1 MITFARM
8 AFWWMA
14 YFRYQMAFGIE
25 KLAGHGQRANLA
37 FITFIFLGLDDASLL
52 LYTPFQTPQAQKS
65 NSAVPQNDDVEI
77 FCRAHFGN
85 FAMLLCISLKVTD
98 WELRPSIEPVVSL
111 SSPCVMSID
120 RCQSIGLN
128 ASRVLITK
136 TTTPRYV
143 PGPNSKEVWAS
154 KNCTDHM
161 VTVRWTA
168 DKGWQNPEIKPYG
181 PLTMMPTAS
190 CLHYATQ
197 CFEGMKVYRGFDG
210 KLRLFRPD
218 RNCNRLVI
226 SAQRVVLP
234 AFNSK
239 ELEKLILAFM
249 AVDGPRWLPKSR
261 PGTFLYIRPAIVGDG
276 EELGV
281 TSPSEALLFVIAV
294 LWPDLSG
301 TPPGAEPKP
310 PGLRLLASKEDT
322 RAWPGGFG
330 YAKVGANYGPAFV
343 SHMEGPIFF
352 LILRNAH
359 TKKLELLTAPLTG
372 KLILDG
378 VTRRSVLD
386 LAHERLAATSNSL
399 PPSTE
404 PLEIVERTYNM
415 LEIEEAQKEGR
426 VVEAF
431 LSGTA
436 YFITPVSAIS
446 FRDRDISIPMQE
458 DGGVYTKMIKTWL
471 YDIMYGNVE
480 HEWGVIVDEDEK

>member
-1 MITFARM
+1 MT
-8 AFWWMA
+8 
-14 YFRYQMAFGIE
+14 
-25 KLAGHGQRANLA
+25 
-37 FITFIFLGLDDASLL
+37 
-52 LYTPFQTPQAQKS
+52 AQE
-65 NSAVPQNDDVEI
+65 AVPPANVES
-77 FCRAHFGN
+77 
-85 FAMLLCISLKVTD
+85 ISHLTSSHIS
-98 WELRPSIEPVVSL
+98 SIPD
-111 SSPCVMSID
+111 PPKAKD
-120 RCQSIGLN
+120 LN
-128 ASRVLITK
+128 ASHILITK
-136 TTTPRYV
+136 TTSPRPV
-143 PGPNSKEVWAS
+143 PEPDSKEVWAS

-161 VTVRWTA
+161 IIVRWTA
-168 DKGWQNPEIKPYG
+168 DEGWQTPEIKPYG

-218 RNCNRLVI
+218 RNSKRLLM

-234 AFNSK
+234 AFDPA
-239 ELEKLILAFM
+239 ELEKLLLAFM

-261 PGTFLYIRPAIVGDG
+261 PGTFLYVRPAIIGDG

-294 LWPDLSG
+294 PWPDLSG
-301 TPPGAEPKP
+301 TPPGAQPKP

-343 SHMEGPIFF
+343 AHMAGRKLGYDQILWLFGPDYQVTEAGASNFF
-352 LILRNAH
+352 LVLRDPKSQA
-359 TKKLELLTAPLTG
+359 LQLLTAPLTE

-386 LAHERLAATSNSL
+386 LAHERLSPSSKAL
-399 PPSTE
+399 PSDIK
-404 PLEIVERTYNM
+404 PLEIVERTYTM
-415 LEIEEAQKEGR
+415 LEVEEAHKEGR
-426 VVEAF
+426 IVEAF

-446 FRDRDISIPMQE
+446 FRDRNIDIPMQNAAG
-458 DGGVYTKMIKTWL
+458 DSGVYAQMIKTWL

-480 HEWGVIVDEDEK
+480 HEWGVVVDEDE

>member
-1 MITFARM
+1 
-8 AFWWMA
+8 
-14 YFRYQMAFGIE
+14 
-25 KLAGHGQRANLA
+25 
-37 FITFIFLGLDDASLL
+37 
-52 LYTPFQTPQAQKS
+52 
-65 NSAVPQNDDVEI
+65 
-77 FCRAHFGN
+77 
-85 FAMLLCISLKVTD
+85 
-98 WELRPSIEPVVSL
+98 
-111 SSPCVMSID
+111 
-120 RCQSIGLN
+120 
-128 ASRVLITK
+128 
-136 TTTPRYV
+136 
-143 PGPNSKEVWAS
+143 
-154 KNCTDHM
+154 M

-181 PLTMMPTAS
+181 PLKMMPTAS

-197 CFEGMKVYRGFDG
+197 CFEGMKT
-210 KLRLFRPD
+210 
-218 RNCNRLVI
+218 I

-234 AFNSK
+234 AFNSE
-239 ELEKLILAFM
+239 ELEKLILNFM

-261 PGTFLYIRPAIVGDG
+261 PGTFLYIRPAIIGDG

-301 TPPGAEPKP
+301 IPLGAEPRP

-343 SHMEGPIFF
+343 SHMEGRKLGYDQILWLFGPDYQVTEAGASNFF
-352 LILRNAH
+352 LVLRNAQ

-386 LAHERLAATSNSL
+386 LAHERLAATSDSL
-399 PPSTE
+399 PPNTE
-404 PLEIVERTYNM
+404 PLEIVERTYTM
-415 LEIEEAQKEGR
+415 HEIEEAQKEGR

-446 FRDRDISIPMQE
+446 FRGCDILSLCRKRVASIPR
-458 DGGVYTKMIKTWL
+458 
-471 YDIMYGNVE
+471 
-480 HEWGVIVDEDEK
+480 

>member
-1 MITFARM
+1 M
-8 AFWWMA
+8 
-14 YFRYQMAFGIE
+14 
-25 KLAGHGQRANLA
+25 
-37 FITFIFLGLDDASLL
+37 
-52 LYTPFQTPQAQKS
+52 
-65 NSAVPQNDDVEI
+65 
-77 FCRAHFGN
+77 
-85 FAMLLCISLKVTD
+85 
-98 WELRPSIEPVVSL
+98 VSL
-111 SSPCVMSID
+111 PSPHTMGSD
-120 RCQSIGLN
+120 RRQSTGLN
-128 ASRVLITK
+128 ASRVLITR
-136 TTTPRYV
+136 TTTPRSV
-143 PGPNSKEVWAS
+143 PEPNSKEVWAS

-168 DKGWQNPEIKPYG
+168 DEGWQTPEIRPYG

-218 RNCNRLVI
+218 RNCKRLVL

-234 AFNSK
+234 AFDPE
-239 ELEKLILAFM
+239 ELEKLILTFM

-261 PGTFLYIRPAIVGDG
+261 PGTFLYVRPAIIGDG

-281 TSPSEALLFVIAV
+281 TSPSAALLFVIAV
-294 LWPDLSG
+294 PWPDLSG
-301 TPPGAEPKP
+301 TPPGADPKP

-343 SHMEGPIFF
+343 SHMEGRKLGYDQILWLFGPDYQVTEAGASNFF
-352 LILRNAH
+352 LILRNAQ
-359 TKKLELLTAPLTG
+359 TKNLELLTAPLTG

-386 LAHERLAATSNSL
+386 LAAERLAATSTSL
-399 PPSTE
+399 PPNTE
-404 PLEIVERTYNM
+404 PLEIVERSYTM

-436 YFITPVSAIS
+436 YFITPVSTIS
-446 FRDRDISIPMQE
+446 FRDRDIPIPMQE
-458 DGGVYTKMIKTWL
+458 DSGLYTKMIKTWL